1 MLAWYLDR
9 FLKGEEDVINRDDD
23 CSYPK
28 ILDNL
33 CDNLERSN
41 FLVWIQYATQDDI
54 EVARKHNTEKL
65 DELFEKY
72 KTEIGYIQTFKTN
85 QLVIVSNSKEALLD

>member
-41 FLVWIQYATQDDI
+41 FLMWIQYATQDDI

-72 KTEIGYIQTFKTN
+72 KTEIDYIKIYKDGAKYVIRSTGYYC
-85 QLVIVSNSKEALLD
+85 